1 MKILIIVL
9 SIFSV
14 FQSSSDKTIV
24 GTWITLEDNTKIQ
37 IVEEKGM
44 LIGKIKSSDNP
55 NAQVG
60 KLILKDLVKSG
71 NTWIGKIFAVK
82 RKEWIDVEITSDN
95 NSLNLKI
102 QYGIV
107 TRNLI
112 WKRV

>member
-1 MKILIIVL
+1 
-9 SIFSV
+9 
-14 FQSSSDKTIV
+14 
-24 GTWITLEDNTKIQ
+24 
-37 IVEEKGM
+37 
-44 LIGKIKSSDNP
+44 
-55 NAQVG
+55 
-60 KLILKDLVKSG
+60 LVKSG
-71 NTWIGKIFAVK
+71 NTWTGKIFAVK